1 MFFYDNLLL
10 IVCSFINVGM
20 LVLIFRILSVTTVV
34 LLSGCSFFSSKN
46 DVSIVAVDSNKTG
59 DVKERITLKG
69 LKDSIDP
76 DVLYTLLTAELAGQ
90 RGQYDIA
97 LEGYLIAA
105 KKSKDPKFAERA
117 VMIAMYTKDNAKTNE
132 ALDLWLKLDA
142 KNQAARKIATL
153 VAIRAGDRALAV
165 EQLNAVLG
173 MDPDAFEGVL
183 LELTALLE
191 KEGKQSEVSEV
202 LEALLAKHPDNAD
215 ISFIQALLAIQNKD
229 KKLAEIKINQALKLR
244 PDWDKALILKAQI
257 SILSGDLG
265 AAKSLLTQASIKFPT
280 NLKISKMLAQVLI
293 KSNQFKEALGLY
305 HKIVVNNPA
314 DVESQMAEALVYMQL
329 NQTDEAEA
337 IFKKFENQS
346 EWKYQSYF
354 YLGKIKEKQGQIKK
368 AIALFD
374 KVSDGAFAFDAGISV
389 ITLLHK
395 DKQFDEVDLRLSSLQ
410 AKFPKQKIKLML
422 IQAEFYSQQKEYEK
436 SLVLINRALADYPN
450 QKEFLYAR
458 ALIAEHLNKMDIVE
472 GDLKK
477 ILEVEPNN
485 VEALNALGYS
495 LLNRP
500 DRYSDAEKYLKKAIF
515 LAPNEAVIVDSY
527 GWLQFKLGNAVE
539 ALELLQR
546 AYEKQKENEIAAH
559 LAEVL
564 WALGKK
570 EEAEK
575 LFNQVVR
582 ENPNDEYLKDVGKR
596 IFKGAKQ

>member
-229 KKLAEIKINQALKLR
+229 KKLAEIKINQALKLK

>member
-1 MFFYDNLLL
+1 
-10 IVCSFINVGM
+10 M

-46 DVSIVAVDSNKTG
+46 DVSNVAVDSNKTG

-229 KKLAEIKINQALKLR
+229 KKLAEMKINQALKLK

-265 AAKSLLTQASIKFPT
+265 VAKSLLTQASIKFPT

-389 ITLLHK
+389 VSLLQK

-422 IQAEFYSQQKEYEK
+422 IQSEFYSQQKEYEK
-436 SLVLINRALADYPN
+436 SLVLLNRALADYPN

-527 GWLQFKLGNAVE
+527 GWLQFKLGNAGE

>member
-59 DVKERITLKG
+59 EVKERITLKG

-229 KKLAEIKINQALKLR
+229 KKLAEIKINQALKLK

>member
-1 MFFYDNLLL
+1 
-10 IVCSFINVGM
+10 M

-229 KKLAEIKINQALKLR
+229 KKLAEIKINQALKLK

>member
-20 LVLIFRILSVTTVV
+20 LVLIFRILSVTTFV
-34 LLSGCSFFSSKN
+34 LLSGCSFFSLKN
-46 DVSIVAVDSNKTG
+46 DESNVAVDSNKTG
-59 DVKERITLKG
+59 EVKERITLKG

-153 VAIRAGDRALAV
+153 VAIRAGDRVLAV

-173 MDPDAFEGVL
+173 IDPDAFEGVL
-183 LELTALLE
+183 LELTVLLE

-202 LEALLAKHPDNAD
+202 LEGLLAKHPDNAD

-229 KKLAEIKINQALKLR
+229 KKLAEIKINQALKLK

-257 SILSGDLG
+257 SILSGDIG
-265 AAKSLLTQASIKFPT
+265 TAKSLLTQASIKFPT

-395 DKQFDEVDLRLSSLQ
+395 DKQFDEVDLRLSTLQ

-436 SLVLINRALADYPN
+436 SLVLLNRALADYPN

-477 ILEVEPNN
+477 ILEEEPNN

>member
-46 DVSIVAVDSNKTG
+46 DVSNVAVDSNKTG

-229 KKLAEIKINQALKLR
+229 KKLAEMKINQALKLK

-265 AAKSLLTQASIKFPT
+265 VAKSLLTQASIKFPT

-389 ITLLHK
+389 VSLLQK

-422 IQAEFYSQQKEYEK
+422 IQSEFYSQQKEYEK
-436 SLVLINRALADYPN
+436 SLVLLNRALADYPN

-527 GWLQFKLGNAVE
+527 GWLQFKLGNAGE

>member
-1 MFFYDNLLL
+1 
-10 IVCSFINVGM
+10 M

-59 DVKERITLKG
+59 EVKERITLKG

-229 KKLAEIKINQALKLR
+229 KKLAEIKINQALKLK

>member
-10 IVCSFINVGM
+10 IVCGFINVGM

-46 DVSIVAVDSNKTG
+46 DVPIVAVDSNKTG
-59 DVKERITLKG
+59 EVKERITLKG

-173 MDPDAFEGVL
+173 IDPDAFEGVL

-191 KEGKQSEVSEV
+191 KEGKQTEVSEV

-389 ITLLHK
+389 ISLLQK

-436 SLVLINRALADYPN
+436 SLVLLNRALADYPN

>member
-1 MFFYDNLLL
+1 
-10 IVCSFINVGM
+10 M

-527 GWLQFKLGNAVE
+527 GWLQFKLGNAIE

-546 AYEKQKENEIAAH
+546 AYEKQKENEIAVH